1 MRLTELRLDWIARTV
16 PLERAERDAMES
28 ATGLRSIPTLVEG
41 DAVVH
46 GAEAILAYLD
56 EGHPE
61 PPDAARHRA
70 QMRVEWPFWVELEGH

>member
-28 ATGLRSIPTLVEG
+28 ATGLRSIPTLLDG
-41 DAVVH
+41 DAIVH

-56 EGHPE
+56 AGHPE
-61 PPDAARHRA
+61 PSDAARHRA
-70 QMRVEWPFWVELEGH
+70 QMGVEWPYWVELEGH